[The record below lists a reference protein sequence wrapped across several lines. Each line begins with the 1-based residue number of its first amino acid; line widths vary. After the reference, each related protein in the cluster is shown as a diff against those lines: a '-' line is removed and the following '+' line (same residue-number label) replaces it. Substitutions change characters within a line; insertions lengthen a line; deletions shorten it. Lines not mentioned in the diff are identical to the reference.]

1 MLHIRLTR
9 IGKKKQPEYRLIVCE
24 KARDPWGRAL
34 EILGHYNPRT
44 NPVTVTLKSDRITHW
59 ISNGAQC
66 SDTVWNLLVD
76 QGVVKGEKRKSIKLS
91 KKRHEAI
98 DKKQKASDKAKEE
111 VKEAAKI
118 EAAPAPKEE
127 APVEAQAPADEPK
140 TDSPS
145 LEATE
150 SKEAPKAEEK
160 PVEEAPA
167 EEPKAE

>member
-24 KARDPWGRAL
+24 KSRDPWGKAL

-44 NPVTVTLKSDRITHW
+44 NPVTVTLKQDRITHW

-76 QGVVKGEKRKSIKLS
+76 QGVVKGEKRKSIRLS
-91 KKRHEAI
+91 KKRHDAI
-98 DKKQKASDKAKEE
+98 AKKQKASDKVKEEAKEE
-111 VKEAAKI
+111 VKAP
-118 EAAPAPKEE
+118 AAPAPTPKEE
-127 APVEAQAPADEPK
+127 VQAE
-140 TDSPS
+140 
-145 LEATE
+145 E
-150 SKEAPKAEEK
+150 PKAEEK
-160 PVEEAPA
+160 PVEEAPS

>member
-98 DKKQKASDKAKEE
+98 AKKQKASDKAKEE
-111 VKEAAKI
+111 AKEAAKAA
-118 EAAPAPKEE
+118 AAPAPKEE
-127 APVEAQAPADEPK
+127 APIEAPA
-140 TDSPS
+140 
-145 LEATE
+145 EA
-150 SKEAPKAEEK
+150 
-160 PVEEAPA
+160 EEAPA

>member
-98 DKKQKASDKAKEE
+98 AKKQKASDKAKEE
-111 VKEAAKI
+111 AKEVAKAA
-118 EAAPAPKEE
+118 AAPAPKEE
-127 APVEAQAPADEPK
+127 API
-140 TDSPS
+140 
-145 LEATE
+145 
-150 SKEAPKAEEK
+150 EAPKEEEK
-160 PVEEAPA
+160 PAEEAPA
-167 EEPKAE
+167 EEAKAE

>member
-24 KARDPWGRAL
+24 KARDPWGKAL

-98 DKKQKASDKAKEE
+98 AKKQKASDKAKEE
-111 VKEAAKI
+111 AKEAAKV
-118 EAAPAPKEE
+118 ETVPAPKEE
-127 APVEAQAPADEPK
+127 TPAETPVPEDAK
-140 TDSPS
+140 S
-145 LEATE
+145 
-150 SKEAPKAEEK
+150 EEK
-160 PVEEAPA
+160 PVEEASA